1 MVLDFEGPTNGMMT
15 IWGHFVILVV
25 IGLVIIKLQVQTMLK
40 TIHFHEFDKNLENLL
55 FTIAQLKAMPEP
67 MKLIYFEN

>member
-1 MVLDFEGPTNGMMT
+1 MGFGDPTKRLMT